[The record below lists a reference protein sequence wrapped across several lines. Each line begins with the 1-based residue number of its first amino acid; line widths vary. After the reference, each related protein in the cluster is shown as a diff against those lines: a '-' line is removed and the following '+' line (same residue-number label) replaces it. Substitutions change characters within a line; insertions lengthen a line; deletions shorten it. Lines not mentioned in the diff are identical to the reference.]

1 MSRSNRLRL
10 LPLLL
15 FLATASAAWAQVEK
29 KEFKLGLML
38 EEKNNNKQ
46 HDSDVLNAA
55 TDAFVAAKR
64 FIMVE
69 RKELNKVFT
78 EKDLQ
83 EFIGGQV
90 NNKLSDVLG
99 LDLLGVVSYT
109 VETTQDSKGKPV
121 KSWIIDVR
129 LLDVRTTQ
137 IVTTITSNRPNL
149 LTPLTPREAG
159 ERLLN
164 SIREAFPPLGYIIEI
179 KDKKIFINLGSD
191 AGLKKGDSLEI
202 VAQGEQIIDPVTGK
216 IYAPPLE
223 VVGKLSVVETSPQTS
238 ICKLKSAKEKERVT
252 LSTLVRLQATDS
264 RIVKWLLMVPRIKKE
279 LEEKRE
285 ALKKKD

>member
-1 MSRSNRLRL
+1 MSRSNRFWL

-15 FLATASAAWAQVEK
+15 FLSATSAGWAQVEK

-38 EEKNNNKQ
+38 GEKNYNTQ

-69 RKELNKVFT
+69 RKELNQIFT

-83 EFIGGQV
+83 EFIGGQA

-109 VETTQDSKGKPV
+109 VEAAQDSKGKPV

-129 LLDVRTTQ
+129 LLDVKTTQ
-137 IVTTITSNRPNL
+137 IVTTITSNRPNV

-159 ERLLN
+159 ERLFK
-164 SIREAFPPLGYIIEI
+164 SIREAFPPLGYIIDI
-179 KDKKIFINLGSD
+179 RDKKIFVNLGSD

-202 VAQGEQIIDPVTGK
+202 VAQGEQIIDEITGQ

-223 VVGKLSVVETSPQTS
+223 VVGKLSVVETSPQIS
-238 ICKLKSAKEKERVT
+238 ICKLKSAKEKERVA

-264 RIVKWLLMVPRIKKE
+264 RITKWLLMVPRIKQELKE
-279 LEEKRE
+279 KGE
-285 ALKKKD
+285 ALKGKY